1 MPRANEQVGA
11 LLQEYADLLL
21 ITGSDAVRARAYQK
35 AARAVA
41 LPGQRLDH
49 PGLHSDHRVAGRPQ
63 ARYAERDMNAYSR
76 RWLLIE
82 LSGTTTLPS
91 IVI

>member
-21 ITGSDAVRARAYQK
+21 ITGGDALRARAYQK

-49 PGLHSDHRVAGRPQ
+49 PGLHSDHRVAGRIQ
-63 ARYAERDMNAYSR
+63 RHR
-76 RWLLIE
+76 RHR
-82 LSGTTTLPS
+82 TP
-91 IVI
+91 